1 MSSDPYHSL
10 KCGVASFF
18 ANYVVG
24 FFHPLEL
31 IKTRLQSIC
40 NQIQVMMENQAKI
53 LFLSMMVSSEDLKTS
68 TTTKD
73 SKDCIRDCI
82 TIFLVKV

>member
-31 IKTRLQSIC
+31 IKTRFQSTCLPIKA
-40 NQIQVMMENQAKI
+40 MMANSMKI
-53 LFLSMMVSSEDLKTS
+53 LFPNMMESSRHSRISIAVRES
-68 TTTKD
+68 EG
-73 SKDCIRDCI
+73 CIRDCI
-82 TIFLVKV
+82 LIYLAKP